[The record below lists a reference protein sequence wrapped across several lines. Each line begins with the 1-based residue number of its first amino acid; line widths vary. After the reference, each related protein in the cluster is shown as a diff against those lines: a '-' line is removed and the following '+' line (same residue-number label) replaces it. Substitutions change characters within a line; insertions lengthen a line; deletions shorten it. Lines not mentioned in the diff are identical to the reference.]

1 MGKIILVI
9 GGARSGKSSFAEAKL
24 RDKDSVCYLATSVV
38 DPMDTEMIDRVK
50 KHQKQRPNIWHTEER
65 YQNIGGFLSENKEYD
80 GYLLDCATTLSMNYF
95 YGMMIEKYG
104 KNYELID
111 DKIAHFTE
119 EEKDEVEAQITKEW
133 QTILEAAKELK
144 GDIYIVANEVGLG
157 IVPENSFTRWFRD
170 VYGRVNQLLG
180 KEADQ
185 VYLVV
190 AGIPVTIK

>member
-24 RDKDSVCYLATSVV
+24 QEKSSVCYLATSLV
-38 DPMDTEMIDRVK
+38 DSDDTEMVERVR
-50 KHQKQRPNIWHTEER
+50 KHRKQRPSTWHTEER
-65 YQNIGGFLSENKEYD
+65 YRNIGDYLSKNKNYD

-95 YGMMIEKYG
+95 YAMMTDQYG
-104 KNYELID
+104 KNYEMID
-111 DKIAHFTE
+111 QIISKFTE
-119 EEKDEVEAQITKEW
+119 DEKDKMESQITNEW
-133 QTILEAAKELK
+133 QHILKEAKNIE
-144 GDIYIVANEVGLG
+144 GDIYIVSNEVGLG

-180 KEADQ
+180 KESDN

-190 AGIPVTIK
+190 AGIPVMIK